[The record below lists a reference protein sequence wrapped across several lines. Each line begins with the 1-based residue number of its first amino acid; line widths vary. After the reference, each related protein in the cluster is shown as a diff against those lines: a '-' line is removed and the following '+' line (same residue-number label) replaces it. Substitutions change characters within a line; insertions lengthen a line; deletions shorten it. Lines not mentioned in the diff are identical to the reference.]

1 VDPLLSWSRYSAQLE
16 AWFDKNVDAGW
27 TRRVNEMQELLSRG
41 EAVSQMMQVTGE
53 EGVTSQDYVTYQKS
67 LFLDMVFL
75 QQDSFD
81 PVDSTVR
88 IERQKLAFNRVY
100 DLVTRDY
107 RFDSKQQVRDYFTR
121 LTGLFK
127 NFNYA
132 REDSPDYKSML
143 KQIDDLAE
151 SVSSYSGTQVADD
164 STGNAT

>member
-1 VDPLLSWSRYSAQLE
+1 
-16 AWFDKNVDAGW
+16 
-27 TRRVNEMQELLSRG
+27 
-41 EAVSQMMQVTGE
+41 MMQVTGE

-88 IERQKLAFNRVY
+88 MERQKLAFNRVH
-100 DLVTRDY
+100 DLVTRNY

-132 REDSPDYKSML
+132 REDSPDYNAML
-143 KQIDDLAE
+143 QQIDALAE
-151 SVSSYSGTQVADD
+151 SVSSYSGTQAA
-164 STGNAT
+164 GEAATDAG